1 MEAVYDSVPGT
12 ALAAYSRIVKVPL
25 FDGSVVSVGI
35 TDDGSTESEFI
46 KQLITRSGMLKAPSS
61 ERHSSPD
68 LPCTTPLLAL
78 GSSPLSRGAAE
89 LLGSLPGAASWL

>member
-35 TDDGSTESEFI
+35 TDDDSTESEFI
-46 KQLITRSGMLKAPSS
+46 KQLITRSGMLKAPSRQRALS
-61 ERHSSPD
+61 AEGFS
-68 LPCTTPLLAL
+68 LQANLL
-78 GSSPLSRGAAE
+78 
-89 LLGSLPGAASWL
+89 